1 MATILPLAPSQ
12 FLVFPRRSSL
22 RSPHPLLA
30 KPPHEST
37 LRCFSSSS
45 SVTQATYSIVTEDE
59 AAGEEESSAAAAA
72 PPPVE
77 GIHPPDGESLVA
89 GTEDPQFREE
99 VEKGCNGEG
108 RIQGGIATVPGFGWW
123 PIKAFRPCPGFVAT
137 GGRYRRRGQS
147 IDEVAF
153 GRGSR
158 EVPTKNMNKPS

>member
-89 GTEDPQFREE
+89 GTEDPQFRYPL
-99 VEKGCNGEG
+99 
-108 RIQGGIATVPGFGWW
+108 ILYSFPA
-123 PIKAFRPCPGFVAT
+123 
-137 GGRYRRRGQS
+137 
-147 IDEVAF
+147 
-153 GRGSR
+153 
-158 EVPTKNMNKPS
+158 